1 MLKKAR
7 TPAHSMPRN
16 RAEYVL
22 IGSRRI
28 SEHYLEQR
36 PLIEKIMRDSRGWI
50 EIIVM
55 LINGT
60 RIAFSGGNGI
70 KPERIADASSSLIEA
85 TLAIMELF
93 GSRRF
98 NELELQVQENR
109 YLILRKY
116 KDCYIA
122 ALTKPNPN
130 LGLIKLAF
138 KKNFT
143 PNHSPKI
150 MQMIIEKPLIR

>member
-7 TPAHSMPRN
+7 APAHSMPGN
-16 RAEYVL
+16 RAEYTL
-22 IGSRRI
+22 IGLKRA
-28 SEHYLEQR
+28 SEHHLEQK
-36 PLIEKIMRDSRGWI
+36 PLIEKMMKDSRDWI
-50 EIIVM
+50 EVIVM
-55 LINGT
+55 LVNGT

-70 KPERIADASSSLIEA
+70 KPERIANASSSLIEA
-85 TLAIMELF
+85 TLAVMELL

-98 NELELQVQENR
+98 NELELQIQENR

-130 LGLIKLAF
+130 LGLIKLAL
-138 KKNFT
+138 KKNLT
-143 PNHSPKI
+143 PNRSPKI
-150 MQMIIEKPLIR
+150 IQMIIEKPLIR

>member
-1 MLKKAR
+1 
-7 TPAHSMPRN
+7 MPGN
-16 RAEYVL
+16 RAEYAL
-22 IGSRRI
+22 IGLRRI
-28 SEHYLEQR
+28 SEDHSGQR
-36 PLIEKIMRDSRGWI
+36 PLIEKIMKDSRGWI
-50 EIIVM
+50 EVIVM

-70 KPERIADASSSLIEA
+70 KPERIADAASSLIEA
-85 TLAIMELF
+85 TLAVMELF

-98 NELELQVQENR
+98 HELELQVQENR
-109 YLILRKY
+109 YLILRRY

-138 KKNFT
+138 KKNLT
-143 PNHSPKI
+143 SDHSPKI
-150 MQMIIEKPLIR
+150 IQTIIEKPLIR

>member
-1 MLKKAR
+1 
-7 TPAHSMPRN
+7 MPGN

-22 IGSRRI
+22 IGSRRM

-36 PLIEKIMRDSRGWI
+36 PLIEKIMRASRGWI

-55 LINGT
+55 LVNGT

-85 TLAIMELF
+85 TLAVMELF

-98 NELELQVQENR
+98 HELELQVQENR

-130 LGLIKLAF
+130 LGLIKLAL
-138 KKNFT
+138 KKNLA
-143 PNHSPKI
+143 PNRSPKI
-150 MQMIIEKPLIR
+150 IQTIIEKPLIR

>member
-16 RAEYVL
+16 RAEYAL
-22 IGSRRI
+22 IGLKKTG
-28 SEHYLEQR
+28 EHHQEQR
-36 PLIEKIMRDSRGWI
+36 PLIEKIMKESRSWI
-50 EIIVM
+50 EVIVM

-70 KPERIADASSSLIEA
+70 KPERIADAASSLIEA

-130 LGLIKLAF
+130 LGLIKLAL
-138 KKNFT
+138 KKNLT
-143 PNHSPKI
+143 PDHSPKI